1 MKTWVIIGFLLI
13 ILIVLGV
20 YAYISCD
27 TDFLDD
33 TFTKIKNSTSTVGY
47 KIKAKFE

>member
-1 MKTWVIIGFLLI
+1 MKAWVIIGFLLI

-20 YAYISCD
+20 YAYISCG

-33 TFTKIKNSTSTVGY
+33 TLTKIKNSVGTFGY
-47 KIKAKFE
+47 KIKAKF

>member
-1 MKTWVIIGFLLI
+1 MKAWVIIGFLLI

-20 YAYISCD
+20 YAYITCG

-33 TFTKIKNSTSTVGY
+33 TLTKIKNSVGTVGY
-47 KIKAKFE
+47 KIKAKF